1 MARFLRNL
9 LDRVMHPML
18 RVLKVG
24 LCAVDTRHLKLDFI
38 HAPQHFFEHA
48 LILFDLGG
56 LQPFHM
62 FVEAHLLEERLVFG
76 HINCFVCLTV
86 NFNRFHQTVC

>member
-1 MARFLRNL
+1 MARFLGNL
-9 LDRVMHPML
+9 LDHVMHPML
-18 RVLKVG
+18 RVLEVAP
-24 LCAVDTRHLKLDFI
+24 CAINPRNLKLDFF

-48 LILFDLGG
+48 LILIDLGR

-62 FVEAHLLEERLVFG
+62 FVKIHLLEERLVFS
-76 HINCFVCLTV
+76 HINCFERFTV